1 MYTGSLILT
10 RKYVIFVFS
19 EPIEVKVGLLFE
31 NMLTGCTITE
41 SKCSRVT
48 QHLEF
53 HTARRRPT
61 LNQVIGGVD
70 TIKACT

>member
-10 RKYVIFVFS
+10 RCILFVFS
-19 EPIEVKVGLLFE
+19 ESIKVKVGLFE
-31 NMLTGCTITE
+31 NVLAACTITG
-41 SKCSRVT
+41 SKRSRVT

-53 HTARRRPT
+53 HTARRRPA
-61 LNQVIGGVD
+61 LNHIVGGMD